1 MDEYLNKCHD
11 ANNAFI
17 NKNFTL
23 SLQIYNSIINVFPHS
38 KLYSNRGIIHLQ
50 LGYVDQA
57 LNDFDIALNLDPWNT
72 TAYHYK
78 MNIYELLKSQN
89 IIKEKWHLFEE
100 CKQKYSKYSIDL
112 NYFIKNIS
120 SKPPESAPQ
129 LPESAPQ
136 LPESAPQLSESA
148 PQLSESAPQ
157 LPESTPQLPENVV
170 SNEENVEHLQKELY
184 DSLSAADS
192 LNASESNKLE
202 NPEYKEDKIE
212 LIIESSVNQD
222 TSNQDTSNQD
232 TSNQDTSNQDTS
244 NQDTTSTNSNDIIQ
258 QLKET
263 EEQEEKNRYQIEII
277 PDWKKLVIAGNI
289 NVNAGKHMDALVFY
303 NEVIAKYPECFD
315 GYLGRGTVYAI
326 EGKLEEALND
336 LNKAAEIQ
344 PNNPD
349 IYRRRFQIYLSQKNV
364 SDTIKDLSM
373 LLKLCPDDIDM
384 LKNRA
389 FYYFQNNLFRQAYK
403 DFFNLNIKQP
413 NDSQWIY
420 IQGLCL
426 NNLGYCMDAV
436 KCFQKVIEMDPNMK
450 DAYVQMSIS
459 YRDWSD
465 YSKSFQTLQQ
475 INTIQPNYMIP
486 YSLKGLLHYLLGNAP
501 KSIENYNQIIQHDI
515 IHNNDPNIETMYMC
529 AIAYQSMGKFNQAI
543 GLFNK
548 ILKMNPKH
556 YAYYQR
562 EICYY
567 LYNRL
572 NESITHIQMDV
583 DIMPHLKEVIA
594 KRSPF
599 EEFEKVI
606 SKYTHQIPANNIS
619 DILDEEITIM
629 GNQLQSNGLLEYIDK
644 LGKKIQY
651 NSPGFLPNKRQHRMA
666 GLAILDA
673 VNTWKQNITD
683 LKNKVPNVKP
693 LTWRKYMDIIV
704 RWRQISEPNDP
715 VWWID
720 LLTRES
726 YDIGFG
732 LQTPLWGGQL
742 KIPRY
747 YPYFPYAMQIM
758 KQYTLEQY
766 PHTAE
771 MRQKIE
777 NATEC
782 GELREIMNNDYFVI
796 VPCKSS
802 IQNKNKQKNME
813 GTRLTIVKKGIDN
826 YDLMIRTPVTP
837 TRWAEFNEELSNIW
851 IQISIELFKDTL
863 ARDSLK
869 IMKLF
874 VRFYYYWACFAP
886 LSRGTAAVGFTAL
899 VSLFM
904 MMNIEIQPM
913 LPSLKQIDWEA
924 ILKNDFENFN
934 SEVYHWIVNDHMKV
948 IENIPNIQPY
958 IQTYRQRLCAL
969 NTQIPNLE

>member
-23 SLQIYNSIINVFPHS
+23 SLQIYNSIIHIFPHT
-38 KLYSNRGIIHLQ
+38 KVYSNRGIIHLQ
-50 LGYVDQA
+50 LGYIDQA

-72 TAYHYK
+72 TAYQYK
-78 MNIYELLKSQN
+78 MNIYELLKSRN

-100 CKQKYSKYSIDL
+100 CKKIYSKYSIDL
-112 NYFIKNIS
+112 IHSIQTT
-120 SKPPESAPQ
+120 SKTNESENVHQ
-129 LPESAPQ
+129 
-136 LPESAPQLSESA
+136 
-148 PQLSESAPQ
+148 
-157 LPESTPQLPENVV
+157 PENVI
-170 SNEENVEHLQKELY
+170 SNEENVQLLQKELV
-184 DSLSAADS
+184 
-192 LNASESNKLE
+192 
-202 NPEYKEDKIE
+202 
-212 LIIESSVNQD
+212 ESSVSVPESSVSVPESSEGNEVKNNIDLTIQSANASVSIQESP
-222 TSNQDTSNQD
+222 T
-232 TSNQDTSNQDTS
+232 
-244 NQDTTSTNSNDIIQ
+244 TNSVDIIQ

-263 EEQEEKNRYQIEII
+263 EEQEEKNRYQVEII

-289 NVNAGKHMDALVFY
+289 NVNSGKHKDALPFY
-303 NEVIAKYPECFD
+303 NEVISKYPDCFD

-326 EGKLEEALND
+326 DGKLEEALID
-336 LNKAAEIQ
+336 LNKAVEIQ

-349 IYRRRFQIYLSQKNV
+349 IYRRRFQIYLSQKKV
-364 SDTIKDLSM
+364 SETIKDLSM
-373 LLKLCPDDIDM
+373 FLKLCPDDVDM

-403 DFFNLNIKQP
+403 DFFNLSLKQP
-413 NDSQWIY
+413 NDIQWIY

-436 KCFQKVIEMDPNMK
+436 KCFQKVIQIDPNMK
-450 DAYVQMSIS
+450 DAYVQMSVS

-465 YSKSFQTLQQ
+465 YSKSFQILQQ
-475 INTIQPNYMIP
+475 ILTIQPNYMIP
-486 YSLKGLLHYLLGNAP
+486 YSLKGLLHYLLGNAN
-501 KSIENYNQIIQHDI
+501 KSIENYNQIIHHDV
-515 IHNNDPNIETMYMC
+515 IHNNDPNVETMYMC
-529 AIAYQSMGKFNQAI
+529 AIAYQSIGKFNNAI

-548 ILKMNPKH
+548 ILQTNPKH

-567 LYNRL
+567 LNRRL
-572 NESITHIQMDV
+572 DESINKIQMDV

-606 SKYTHQIPANNIS
+606 SKYTHQIPCNNIS
-619 DILDEEITIM
+619 DISDQEMTLM
-629 GNQLQSNGLLEYIDK
+629 GNQLQSNGLISYIDK

-726 YDIGFG
+726 YEIGFG

-771 MRQKIE
+771 MRQNIE

-782 GELREIMNNDYFVI
+782 GELHEIMGNDYFVI

-802 IQNKNKQKNME
+802 IQNKNPNPNQIKNME

-851 IQISIELFKDTL
+851 IQISIELFKENTT
-863 ARDSLK
+863 RDSLK
-869 IMKLF
+869 LMKLF
-874 VRFYYYWACFAP
+874 IRFYYYWACFAP

-899 VSLFM
+899 ISFFM

-924 ILKNDFENFN
+924 ILKNDFEDFN
-934 SEVYHWIVNDHMKV
+934 REVYSWIVNDHMKV
-948 IENIPNIQPY
+948 VENIPNIQPY

-969 NTQIPNLE
+969 NTQIPDLE